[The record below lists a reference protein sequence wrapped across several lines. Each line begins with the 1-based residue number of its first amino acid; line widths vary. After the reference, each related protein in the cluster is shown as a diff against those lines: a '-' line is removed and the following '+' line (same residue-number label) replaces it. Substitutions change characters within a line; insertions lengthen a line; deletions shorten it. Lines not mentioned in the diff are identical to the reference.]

1 MENFFYDV
9 QGLQARGWTKTLIE
23 NFLGE
28 PDEWWSVNHFRNF
41 QGKKMY
47 SADRVKQIEM
57 SNEFINAFLDSM
69 RRRNLS
75 KVDVK
80 RITASRSLEGMS
92 LWE

>member
-1 MENFFYDV
+1 
-9 QGLQARGWTKTLIE
+9 
-23 NFLGE
+23 
-28 PDEWWSVNHFRNF
+28 
-41 QGKKMY
+41 MY

-69 RRRNLS
+69 KRRNLS

-92 LWE
+92 L